1 MNLTELKSLLDQSGY
16 PVTYS
21 HFTPTKNN
29 PVPAPP
35 YICYLVNNDPNF
47 IADNKVFHK
56 ISDINIELYTV
67 MKDLVTE
74 AKLEKILDDNEI
86 PYVSYEVFI
95 DSEKIFQKTYEVRL
109 I

>member
-1 MNLTELKSLLDQSGY
+1 MKLTEFKALLDQSGY

-21 HFTPTKNN
+21 HFTPTTNK

-74 AKLEKILDDNEI
+74 AKLEKILGDNEI
-86 PYVSYEVFI
+86 PYVSYETYI
-95 DSEKIFQKTYEVRL
+95 ESEKMFQKTYEVRL